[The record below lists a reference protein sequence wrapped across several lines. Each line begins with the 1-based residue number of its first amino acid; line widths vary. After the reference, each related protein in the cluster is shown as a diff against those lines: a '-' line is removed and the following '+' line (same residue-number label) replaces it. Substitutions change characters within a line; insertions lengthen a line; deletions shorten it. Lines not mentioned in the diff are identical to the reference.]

1 MRSIKFF
8 VSFCVLL
15 SATASAQW
23 IKIKDADYV
32 WGPFKIYNIS
42 LFSETGKYE
51 LDTRPVM
58 LSLKYQK
65 PVDGRDFAISL
76 ARSWSNLGITLPNQ
90 DDVVDRL
97 RKILPDIK
105 VGDTLSYV
113 ALENKGYFV
122 LNDTVIA
129 EEFNQDF
136 NNAVVAVWLDPRV
149 EIGRKLLSQNIKQ
162 DGNTND
168 VINPVSP
175 IPEALLEQEQKSQ
188 HATVETS
195 DVSEVIKGN
204 VIDKTQPS
212 GNPVENTVTTPQKV
226 SEQKVTSEQKQ
237 VDAEV
242 TAVETKT
249 EETVVQS
256 KTDQEQTTTETS
268 KVEQPSKVET
278 KLEQN
283 KPVPEKKP
291 EPESQKKDDDEI
303 QISPP
308 VDPVLIPKPPLS

>member
-51 LDTRPVM
+51 LNTRPVM

-105 VGDTLSYV
+105 VGDTLSYI

-149 EIGRKLLSQNIKQ
+149 EIGKKLLSQDVKQ
-162 DGNTND
+162 DDNNKKD
-168 VINPVSP
+168 IINPVSP
-175 IPEALLEQEQKSQ
+175 IPEELLEQEQQSQ
-188 HATVETS
+188 HSTVEPN
-195 DVSEVIKGN
+195 DVSESNKGD
-204 VIDKTQPS
+204 VIDKAEQTSTQ
-212 GNPVENTVTTPQKV
+212 VENPKP
-226 SEQKVTSEQKQ
+226 EMHKIGEPKATSDQTQ
-237 VDAEV
+237 VDG
-242 TAVETKT
+242 VESKN
-249 EETVVQS
+249 EENTLQN
-256 KTDQEQTTTETS
+256 TPDQEQTEDKATKAE
-268 KVEQPSKVET
+268 VQPSVET

-283 KPVPEKKP
+283 KSQSEKKSEP
-291 EPESQKKDDDEI
+291 EPQKKDDDEI

-308 VDPVLIPKPPLS
+308 VDPILMPKVPLS

>member
-51 LDTRPVM
+51 LNTRPVM

-76 ARSWSNLGITLPNQ
+76 ARSWSNLGVTLPNQ

-105 VGDTLSYV
+105 VGDTLSYI
-113 ALENKGYFV
+113 ALEDKGYFV

-149 EIGRKLLSQNIKQ
+149 EIGKKLLSQNVKE
-162 DGNTND
+162 DDNKND

-175 IPEALLEQEQKSQ
+175 IPEELLEQEQQSQ
-188 HATVETS
+188 QATVEPN
-195 DVSEVIKGN
+195 DVSESNKGE
-204 VIDKTQPS
+204 VIDKTEQTS
-212 GNPVENTVTTPQKV
+212 TQLVNPATDMQKV
-226 SEQKVTSEQKQ
+226 GEQKAISDQKQ
-237 VDAEV
+237 VDGEV
-242 TAVETKT
+242 VALESKT
-249 EETVVQS
+249 EENTLQNTS
-256 KTDQEQTTTETS
+256 DQEQTKDEAT
-268 KVEQPSKVET
+268 KVEVQPSVET

-283 KPVPEKKP
+283 KSQSEKKSEP
-291 EPESQKKDDDEI
+291 EPQKKDDDEI

-308 VDPVLIPKPPLS
+308 VDPILIPKVPLS